1 MSDTAPHRRIR
12 AQVSP
17 RDPST
22 MRFILDAPVQAGRT
36 VSFERPDDEAPLA
49 AALFAIDGVHKVQ
62 VTGETIHVTRAQGH
76 DWQALKAPLA
86 AAIRRVLD
94 SADRPL
100 GDASD
105 AALQG
110 DDDAAILAAVTMVL
124 DRQANPAIA
133 RHGGRVSAERVENG
147 VVHLRMSGGCQGCA
161 ASSATLRNGVETMLR
176 AAVPGVREI
185 VDVTDHGSGT
195 NPYYRDEPG
204 QSPAFT
210 RPIPAASLRWEDGR
224 LAIDPAYL
232 APRLG
237 LEPDELLAGLSRG
250 DIVTERGEGAMAG
263 HVRVTVRS
271 PQRAWAAEIL
281 PDGNAR
287 EVPPP
292 RAQGASE
299 DAGTALADRVR
310 QHLEALPA
318 DRLPVT
324 YGQIARALGMYVP
337 GSIRGV
343 TDALEATMRQD
354 AEAGRPF
361 IAARAVGRGS
371 GNLPGRGFF
380 ELARSLGRGPRPAEV
395 EEAFFQREL
404 RESLGSG

>member
-1 MSDTAPHRRIR
+1 MSDTALHRRIR
-12 AQVSP
+12 AQASP

-36 VSFERPDDEAPLA
+36 ASFDGPDDEAPLA
-49 AALFAIDGVHKVQ
+49 KALFAIDGVSKVQ
-62 VTGETIHVTRAQGH
+62 VTGETVLVTRAWGH
-76 DWQALKAPLA
+76 DWRVLKAPIA

-105 AALQG
+105 VTPHG
-110 DDDAAILAAVTMVL
+110 DSDAAILAAVTGIL

-147 VVHLRMSGGCQGCA
+147 VAYLRMSGGCQGCA
-161 ASSATLRNGVETMLR
+161 ASSVTLRNGVETMLR
-176 AAVPGVREI
+176 AAVPGIREI

-195 NPYYRDEPG
+195 NPYYRYEPG

-210 RPIPAASLRWEDGR
+210 SPVPAASLRWEDGR

-237 LEPDELLAGLSRG
+237 LDPDELLAGLSRG
-250 DIVTERGEGAMAG
+250 DIVTERDEGATAG

-281 PDGNAR
+281 PDGTAR

-292 RAQGASE
+292 RARAASE
-299 DAGTALADRVR
+299 DASTALADRIR
-310 QHLEALPA
+310 RHLETLPA
-318 DRLPVT
+318 ESLPAT
-324 YGQIARALGMYVP
+324 YGEIARALGMSMP

-361 IAARAVGRGS
+361 IATRAVGRGS

-380 ELARSLGRGPRPAEV
+380 ELARTLGRGPRSAEA
-395 EEAFFQREL
+395 EQAFFQREL

>member
-1 MSDTAPHRRIR
+1 MSDTGLHRRIR
-12 AQVSP
+12 AQASP

-36 VSFERPDDEAPLA
+36 ASFGGPDDDAPLA
-49 AALFAIDGVHKVQ
+49 KALFAIDGVRKVQ
-62 VTGETIHVTRAQGH
+62 VAGETILVTRARGH
-76 DWQALKAPLA
+76 DWQALKGPIA

-94 SADRPL
+94 SADHPL

-105 AALQG
+105 AAPQG
-110 DDDAAILAAVTMVL
+110 DDDAAILAAVTGVL

-133 RHGGRVSAERVENG
+133 RHGGHVSAERVENG

-161 ASSATLRNGVETMLR
+161 ASSATLRDGVETMLR

-195 NPYYRDEPG
+195 NPYYRDQPG
-204 QSPAFT
+204 QSPTFT
-210 RPIPAASLRWEDGR
+210 RPIPAASLRWEDGE

-237 LEPDELLAGLSRG
+237 LEPDELLDGFSRG
-250 DIVTERGEGAMAG
+250 DIVTERDEDATVGNI
-263 HVRVTVRS
+263 RVTVRS
-271 PQRAWAAEIL
+271 PQRTWAAEIL
-281 PDGNAR
+281 PDGSAR

-292 RAQGASE
+292 RVQAASG
-299 DAGTALADRVR
+299 DTNTALPDRVR
-310 QHLEALPA
+310 QHLGTLPA

-324 YGQIARALGMYVP
+324 YRQIARALGMYTP

-343 TDALEATMRQD
+343 TDALEATMRED
-354 AEAGRPF
+354 AEIGRPF

-371 GNLPGRGFF
+371 GKLPGRGFF
-380 ELARSLGRGPRPAEV
+380 ELARALGRGPRPAESD
-395 EEAFFQREL
+395 EAFFQREL
-404 RESLGSG
+404 QESLRSS